1 MASERMSGPDAA
13 WLYMDR
19 PENLMVVNTVLSFD
33 TTPDWVAVEEA
44 LQGRLVERHSRF
56 RQRVTKPPITLGLL
70 APTWDSA
77 VTRARDHIVR
87 AALPSPGDARALH
100 RYVAE
105 QARLPLDARRP
116 LWVVHAIDGYGAGA
130 ALLLRTHHA
139 IGDGRA
145 LVEVIAGLTEPLE
158 ARATAADQRPPRL
171 RTVGERAGGVVA
183 DVQAFAKLTDRVI
196 RWPAGGRSR
205 LTGKKTMAWLAPISI
220 GRLKEAGRPTGS
232 TVNDVVLAAVAA
244 ALRSLVRPGEP
255 YSDLDVVVPIDLR
268 PPGSAASAGLG
279 NRFGLGFVRLPVTSD
294 DPVERLKK
302 VTLRMRRI
310 KESREGAIVFGGMGV
325 MGRMPV
331 LAQRAWMDA
340 FIGDAV
346 AVVTNVRGP
355 GEPVTLAGSRVAGMS
370 FWVPSSGPLGIGV
383 SAVSYAGD
391 VVVGLVVDEGVVP
404 DGAGLARA
412 IEAELGRFVG
422 ATGYPPQGAIAGATG
437 ARTSAS
443 TT

>member
-1 MASERMSGPDAA
+1 MSAEADSGDEAAYAGGRAAAQGGAQAFVARPFSDRYSDLRRMTRQHLCRGRLEVASERMSGPDAA

-220 GRLKEAGRPTGS
+220 GGLKEA
-232 TVNDVVLAAVAA
+232 
-244 ALRSLVRPGEP
+244 
-255 YSDLDVVVPIDLR
+255 
-268 PPGSAASAGLG
+268 SAGCLG
-279 NRFGLGFVRLPVTSD
+279 SH
-294 DPVERLKK
+294 
-302 VTLRMRRI
+302 RRP
-310 KESREGAIVFGGMGV
+310 SVW
-325 MGRMPV
+325 
-331 LAQRAWMDA
+331 RAWVWNM
-340 FIGDAV
+340 
-346 AVVTNVRGP
+346 
-355 GEPVTLAGSRVAGMS
+355 
-370 FWVPSSGPLGIGV
+370 
-383 SAVSYAGD
+383 
-391 VVVGLVVDEGVVP
+391 
-404 DGAGLARA
+404 
-412 IEAELGRFVG
+412 
-422 ATGYPPQGAIAGATG
+422 
-437 ARTSAS
+437 
-443 TT
+443 